1 MAVHQDQR
9 LSLLADRQVVLV
21 LPAQQPLELLATQER
36 QLQRRSL
43 ADQALNVANARLA
56 GIEATAASAQNAL
69 HRIVSSAAQTR
80 IVLSFSKYQG
90 LGNDFL
96 MLDGRDAPSTDFCFD
111 VSPDLVKLL
120 CDRRFGVGGDGVILA
135 LPPNAGGELRMR
147 IFNADGTEPE
157 MCGNGIRCL
166 ARFLADS
173 DGDEPGRQWQIDT
186 LAGRIV
192 PELLSDGT
200 IRVDMGAPFL
210 QPAAIPTTL
219 EIGPSG
225 IPEGLIEAAGESFQV
240 GAAGMGN
247 PHMVIP
253 VADVEQVDLE
263 RFGAALELHPSF
275 PAKTNVHFVQ
285 ALSPSHLVMRVWER
299 GAGPTLA
306 CGTGACATLVVCHR
320 LGIAGRRARLDLPG
334 GPLEIYWDE
343 ASDHLFMDGPAEAV
357 FDGVLSPLLWGPA
370 PAADFSDQQLD
381 TQPSEQLDFEQ
392 QELGQQELEQQPVEQ
407 QRQGQEP
414 GPGVSQGEP
423 PINCSVACVHGCQRP
438 DDCPTAAIRAK
449 TMEMLNSSSLDDLVA
464 LASNSIESRSLARA
478 QRRSALDASGLDTPG
493 LDALG
498 LDTPGPETAG

>member
-1 MAVHQDQR
+1 
-9 LSLLADRQVVLV
+9 
-21 LPAQQPLELLATQER
+21 
-36 QLQRRSL
+36 
-43 ADQALNVANARLA
+43 
-56 GIEATAASAQNAL
+56 
-69 HRIVSSAAQTR
+69 
-80 IVLSFSKYQG
+80 VLSFSKYQG

-96 MLDGRDAPSTDFCFD
+96 MLDGRDAPSTDFCFELC
-111 VSPDLVKLL
+111 PELVKLL

-253 VADVEQVDLE
+253 VADLEQVDLE

-275 PAKTNVHFVQ
+275 PAKANVHFVQ

-334 GPLEIYWDE
+334 GPLEIHWDE

-357 FDGVLSPLLWGPA
+357 FDGVLSPLLWNPA
-370 PAADFSDQQLD
+370 PAADFSDQMLD
-381 TQPSEQLDFEQ
+381 KRASEQLDFEQ
-392 QELGQQELEQQPVEQ
+392 QDPEQLEQQDPEQLEQEQHELEQQLVEQ
-407 QRQGQEP
+407 QSQGQEP

-423 PINCSVACVHGCQRP
+423 AINCSVACVQGCQRP
-438 DDCPTAAIRAK
+438 HDCPTAAIRAK
-449 TMEMLNSSSLDDLVA
+449 TLEMLNSSSLDDLVA
-464 LASNSIESRSLARA
+464 LASNSIESRSRARA
-478 QRRSALDASGLDTPG
+478 QRLSALDASGLDTPG
-493 LDALG
+493 LDALA
-498 LDTPGPETAG
+498 LDSPGPETAA

>member
-1 MAVHQDQR
+1 
-9 LSLLADRQVVLV
+9 
-21 LPAQQPLELLATQER
+21 
-36 QLQRRSL
+36 
-43 ADQALNVANARLA
+43 
-56 GIEATAASAQNAL
+56 
-69 HRIVSSAAQTR
+69 
-80 IVLSFSKYQG
+80 
-90 LGNDFL
+90 
-96 MLDGRDAPSTDFCFD
+96 MLDGRDAPSTDFCFELC
-111 VSPDLVKLL
+111 PELVKLL

-219 EIGPSG
+219 EIGPAG

-275 PAKTNVHFVQ
+275 PAKANVHFVQ

-320 LGIAGRRARLDLPG
+320 LGIAERRARLDLPG
-334 GPLEIYWDE
+334 GALEIRWDE

-357 FDGVLSPLLWGPA
+357 FDGVLSPLLWGPEQ
-370 PAADFSDQQLD
+370 AADFTDQQLD
-381 TQPSEQLDFEQ
+381 TQPSEQLDLEQ
-392 QELGQQELEQQPVEQ
+392 LDLDQQELEQQLVEQ
-407 QRQGQEP
+407 QLQSQDP
-414 GPGVSQGEP
+414 GPGVRQEELA
-423 PINCSVACVHGCQRP
+423 INCSVACVHGCQRP

-449 TMEMLNSSSLDDLVA
+449 TLELLNSSSLDDLVA
-464 LASNSIESRSLARA
+464 MASNSIESRSRARG
-478 QRRSALDASGLDTPG
+478 QRGSV
-493 LDALG
+493 
-498 LDTPGPETAG
+498 LDTPGPETAA